1 MHYFIRDEINNMFGE
16 HTYQKRPPTDK
27 KKVQVYFDKYAD
39 LICNYACSYLNNR
52 DEAEDVVQ
60 EIFLR
65 ILKKEEFLLSNDLA
79 VKTYLL
85 NAVRN
90 SCINLLKKKNTV
102 FYTADI
108 INYQILDEEFAT
120 IDEKVIQQLQKEI
133 FELPPQTQKIIIG
146 IFYRSLKYKE
156 IAAELN
162 ISVNTV
168 KSLLEAG
175 IKKLRKNLGSDWE
188 IILFLWCLKK
198 EGN

>member
-1 MHYFIRDEINNMFGE
+1 MFGE

-60 EIFLR
+60 EVFLR
-65 ILKKEEFLLSNDLA
+65 ILEKEEFLLSNDLA

-120 IDEKVIQQLQKEI
+120 ID
-133 FELPPQTQKIIIG
+133 QTQKIIIG

-175 IKKLRKNLGSDWE
+175 IKKLRKNVGSDWE
-188 IILFLWCLKK
+188 IILFLCCLKK
-198 EGN
+198 EED